1 MFNSGLIWGV
11 SWVWYL
17 VGTIGI
23 GGTIALL
30 YLGPAFL
37 TALVP
42 QLVRFFFGTRIGVG
56 IMVGAIAFMV
66 ADIHRSRSDA
76 ARWEAEKAAFV
87 QAEHDR
93 DERIAKETREAVWK
107 EIADATAQNTVLD
120 NEVKEFHDALP
131 PVPAS
136 PAAATVNPFLVGD
149 SACRLRHLAGYPGC
163 GPVRAQGVPK
173 ARSGGAGSGRIDWSK
188 LRLPGLITAGPRSA
202 PKEE

>member
-17 VGTIGI
+17 VGTVGI

-37 TALVP
+37 TAVVP
-42 QLVRFFFGTRIGVG
+42 YLLRFFLGTRVGVG
-56 IMVGAIAFMV
+56 IMVGAACFMV

-87 QAEHDR
+87 QAQHDR
-93 DERIAKETREAVWK
+93 DERIAKETRDKVWA
-107 EIADATAQNTVLD
+107 EIANATAANTVID

-131 PVPAS
+131 PAPAT
-136 PAAATVNPFLVGD
+136 ATVNPYIVGD
-149 SACRLRHLAGYPGC
+149 SACRLRHIAGYPGC
-163 GPVRAQGVPK
+163 GPDRTKGVPK
-173 ARSGGAGSGRIDWSK
+173 ARSGRAGSGRIDWSQF
-188 LRLPGLITAGPRSA
+188 RLPGFITTGAGGA
-202 PKEE
+202 AKEE

>member
-23 GGTIALL
+23 GGAIALL

-42 QLVRFFFGTRIGVG
+42 YLLRFFLGTRIGVG
-56 IMVGAIAFMV
+56 IMVGAIAFMA

-76 ARWEAEKAAFV
+76 RHWEAEKAAFA
-87 QAEHDR
+87 QQQRDR
-93 DERIAKETREAVWK
+93 DTRIAQETRDAVWT
-107 EIADATAQNTVLD
+107 EIANATAENTVLD

-131 PVPAS
+131 PAP
-136 PAAATVNPFLVGD
+136 PTATVNPFLVGD
-149 SACRLRHLAGYPGC
+149 ASCRLRHIAGYAGC
-163 GPVRAQGVPK
+163 GPDRAQGVPK
-173 ARSGGAGSGRIDWSK
+173 ARSKGAGTGHIDWSR
-188 LRLPGLITAGPRSA
+188 LGLPGLITRGTGGAAKGQ
-202 PKEE
+202 

>member
-17 VGTIGI
+17 VGTVGI

-42 QLVRFFFGTRIGVG
+42 HLLKFFFGTRIGVG
-56 IMVGAIAFMV
+56 IMVGFATFMV

-76 ARWEAEKAAFV
+76 ARWEAEKASFV
-87 QAEHDR
+87 QAQHDR
-93 DERIAKETREAVWK
+93 DARIAKETRDEVWT
-107 EIADATAQNTVLD
+107 EIADATAANTTID

-131 PVPAS
+131 PAPAT
-136 PAAATVNPFLVGD
+136 ATVNPFIVGD
-149 SACRLRHLAGYPGC
+149 SACRLRHIAGYAGC
-163 GPVRAQGVPK
+163 GPQRAKGVPK
-173 ARSGGAGSGRIDWSK
+173 ARPQGAGSGRIDWSK
-188 LRLPGLITAGPRSA
+188 FRLPGFITTGTGGT

>member
-37 TALVP
+37 TAILP
-42 QLVRFFFGTRIGVG
+42 SLLRFFFGTRLGVG
-56 IMVGAIAFMV
+56 IMVGFAAFMV
-66 ADIHRSRSDA
+66 ADIHRSREDA
-76 ARWEAEKAAFV
+76 KRWEAEKAAFA
-87 QAEHDR
+87 QAQHDR
-93 DERIAKETREAVWK
+93 DERIAKETRDKVWA
-107 EIADATAQNTVLD
+107 EIADATAANTVID

-131 PVPAS
+131 PAA
-136 PAAATVNPFLVGD
+136 PAAATINPYLVGD
-149 SACRLRHLAGYPGC
+149 SACRLRHIAGYAGC

-173 ARSGGAGSGRIDWSK
+173 AGSKRAGTGRIDWSK
-188 LRLPGLITAGPRSA
+188 FRLPGLITAGPGSA
-202 PKEE
+202 AKEE